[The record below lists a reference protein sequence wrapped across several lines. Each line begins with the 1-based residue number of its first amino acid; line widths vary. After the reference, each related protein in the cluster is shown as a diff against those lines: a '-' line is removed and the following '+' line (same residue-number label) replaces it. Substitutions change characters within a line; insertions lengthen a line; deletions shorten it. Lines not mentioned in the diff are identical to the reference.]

1 MSNHDGPRGARSDLH
16 YSDGIRV
23 LCPRAGKPLELTGGQ
38 CPACGPVKS
47 MPIPLADGF
56 CACWIG
62 PDMARADLYDAAAVL
77 YDRGASIRAVAREVG
92 TSYGT
97 ARDLREQWLARD
109 VAA

>member
-1 MSNHDGPRGARSDLH
+1 MSNHSGPRGARSDLH

-23 LCPRAGKPLELTGGQ
+23 LCPRAGKPLDLTEGQ
-38 CPACGPVKS
+38 CPTCGPAPTTS
-47 MPIPLADGF
+47 IPLADGF

-62 PDMARADLYDAAAVL
+62 PDRARADLYDAAAVL
-77 YDRGASIRAVAREVG
+77 YAEGASIRTVAREVG

-97 ARDLREQWLARD
+97 ARTLREQWLARD